1 MLSLKLS
8 LCGKCGFWR
17 SGAAQGAE
25 SYMKKMIFKT
35 AVITFSL
42 LFFCGCKAGDSAKTP
57 EAFSAKVSANF
68 FEAEYTFDL
77 VKEQTGGYMITVDS
91 PESLKGMTVKYSRDK
106 TVLSLNGVENTLDF
120 KEQNSVFSL
129 VTAVLDDSSLPDRL
143 VFEEKDGRDRIFS
156 GSVDGRTYRIT
167 YSFGE
172 VKKISVA
179 GTLEAEFEK

>member
-1 MLSLKLS
+1 
-8 LCGKCGFWR
+8 
-17 SGAAQGAE
+17 
-25 SYMKKMIFKT
+25 MKKMIFKT

-57 EAFSAKVSANF
+57 EAFSAKVSAKF

-77 VKEQTGGYMITVDS
+77 VKEQTGVYMITVNS

-143 VFEEKDGRDRIFS
+143 TFEEKDGRDRIFS
-156 GSVDGRTYRIT
+156 GSVDGRAYRIT